1 MRESTGDELQKIV
14 VAAAREM
21 ALDDRV
27 DVAVRGD
34 EAVEVFATVVG
45 MRDFHEHDLRGAE
58 RLEADP
64 RAVTGDAARLPDPLH
79 ADRARARR
87 QADRVGEFDVRDSAV
102 FGEC

>member
-1 MRESTGDELQKIV
+1 MRESTGDELQQIV

-34 EAVEVFATVVG
+34 EAVEVFATAVG
-45 MRDFHEHDLRGAE
+45 KRDFHEHDLRGAE
-58 RLEADP
+58 RLEADL
-64 RAVTGDAARLPDPLH
+64 RAVAGDAARLLDPLH
-79 ADRARARR
+79 ADLARARR

-102 FGEC
+102 FWEC